1 MKKKNEAVFDVMK
14 HQYIDSNKMDEI
26 FSQLHLLSKE
36 DKICVLIV
44 ATSKKIVKIYCHNG
58 LAMYFTDRNTN
69 RTIMSWSG
77 SDFKE
82 FYEAEKRI
90 NQPYDEAYIS
100 VFTFA
105 DKQFYVEHNE
115 KLNADDVDEIIKYVV
130 GELAKMSEEYDE

>member
-1 MKKKNEAVFDVMK
+1 MK

-36 DKICVLIV
+36 DIICVLIV
-44 ATSKKIVKIYCHNG
+44 AASKKIAKIYCHNG

-77 SDFKE
+77 ADFKA
-82 FYEAEKRI
+82 FADAEKRI

-105 DKQFYVEHNE
+105 DKEFYVEHNE
-115 KLNADDVDEIIKYVV
+115 KLNADDIDEIIEFVT
-130 GELAKMSEEYDE
+130 GALAKTSE